1 MVVEEVEDVKMS
13 RGINWFKDFKI
24 EEEIIDYGLVK
35 DSTYKVKLIG
45 GDSTSFSE
53 GNITK
58 YQEAFKKY
66 DDIQIPYRDFEYCY
80 KPTDLDLIEPKVLS
94 EVCYKILSDC
104 ILDKYGIKDR
114 IEWFKEL
121 SDKGYYFCFDR
132 W

>member
-1 MVVEEVEDVKMS
+1 MS

-24 EEEIIDYGLVK
+24 EEETIDNIFGQ
-35 DSTYKVKLIG
+35 DITYSIDFLG

-66 DDIQIPYRDFEYCY
+66 GNLEIPYIEYEY
-80 KPTDLDLIEPKVLS
+80 HLKPDYLKEIFIDPKILS
-94 EVCYKILSDC
+94 EVCSKILSDC
-104 ILDKYGIKDR
+104 ILDKYDIKNR
-114 IEWFKEL
+114 IEWFKEM
-121 SDKGYYFCFDR
+121 SDKGYYFSYNN